1 MENLKER
8 TARGLF
14 WGVLNSGATQVL
26 NVVIG
31 ILLGRMIAPAEWA
44 PIGMIAIFSAI
55 AGNLQSSGF
64 STAIVNMK
72 EPTANDYNAVFW
84 FNILMS
90 ACIYIVLFAL
100 APWIALF
107 LEQPCLTDL
116 SRFIFLA
123 FLISS
128 FGISTNAYM
137 TKNMMNREI
146 TIVNTCALICSG
158 IVAVTLAFNG
168 YSYWSLA
175 WQQVVNSL
183 ILVIGRFCY
192 VKWRPSL
199 KIDFEPIRRTWKF
212 AINILVTMVI
222 NTVNNN
228 ILTFIFGKLFTKTP
242 QVVGNFFQAFKWNTM
257 AYQLVSGSIEQVAQ
271 PVLVEVRGERLE
283 VRDESNINE
292 QEIRVFR
299 KMLRFTAFLA
309 FPAMFGL
316 ALVAHEFILST
327 IGPKWEACVPILRV
341 LCIGGAFMP
350 FYSLYKNLII
360 SQGRSDINMWLN
372 ISQIVLQ
379 MILILLTY
387 REGIITVVTAYTLLN
402 IVWLTVWQIYA
413 NHLIRVRMWD
423 VCKDTLPFALISAA
437 LMAGIWVITKGIT
450 NVYLLL
456 FVRIAMAVVLYS
468 AIMKLLKVKMM
479 DDCVQFLRPHP
490 NPPKARE

>member
-1 MENLKER
+1 MNTENLKER
-8 TARGLF
+8 TAKGLF
-14 WGVLNSGATQVL
+14 WGVMNSGATQVL

-72 EPTANDYNAVFW
+72 QPTSNDYNAVFW

-90 ACIYIVLFAL
+90 ACIYLLLFAA

-107 LEQPCLTDL
+107 FEQPCLTDL

-128 FGISTNAYM
+128 FGISTHAYM

-146 TIVNTCALICSG
+146 TIVNTCALVCSG
-158 IVAVTLAFNG
+158 IVAVVLAFQG

-175 WQQVVNSL
+175 WQQVVNAL
-183 ILVIGRFCY
+183 ILVIGRFFF

-199 KIDFEPIRRTWKF
+199 TIDLSPIRRTWKF
-212 AINILVTMVI
+212 AMNILVTMIV

-228 ILTFIFGKLFTKTP
+228 MLTFIFGKLFARTP

-257 AYQLVSGSIEQVAQ
+257 AYQMVSGSIEQVAQ
-271 PVLVEVRGERLE
+271 PVLVERG
-283 VRDESNINE
+283 
-292 QEIRVFR
+292 EIRVFR

-316 ALVAHEFILST
+316 SLVANEFILST
-327 IGPKWEACVPILRV
+327 IGPRWEACVPLFRILCV
-341 LCIGGAFMP
+341 GGAFMP

-379 MILILLTY
+379 MALIFLTY
-387 REGIITVVTAYTLLN
+387 RHGIITVVCAYTILN
-402 IVWLTVWQIYA
+402 IVWLIVWQLYA
-413 NHLIRVRMWD
+413 NKLIGVRLWD
-423 VCKDTLPFALISAA
+423 VCKDTIPFALISAV
-437 LMAGIWVITKGIT
+437 LMEAIWFVTMGIT
-450 NVYLLL
+450 NSYLLL
-456 FVRIAMAVVLYS
+456 FVRILLAVILY
-468 AIMKLLKVKMM
+468 ATIMRLLRVKMM
-479 DDCVQFLRPHP
+479 DDCIQFLKGKKVR
-490 NPPKARE
+490 R

>member
-1 MENLKER
+1 MNTENLKER
-8 TARGLF
+8 TAKGLF
-14 WGVLNSGATQVL
+14 WGVMNSGATQVL

-72 EPTANDYNAVFW
+72 QPTSNDYNAVFW

-90 ACIYIVLFAL
+90 ACIYLLLFAA

-107 LEQPCLTDL
+107 FEQPCLTDL

-128 FGISTNAYM
+128 FGISTHAYM

-146 TIVNTCALICSG
+146 TIVNTCALVCSG
-158 IVAVTLAFNG
+158 IVAVVLAFQG

-175 WQQVVNSL
+175 WQQVVNAL
-183 ILVIGRFCY
+183 ILVIGRFFLI
-192 VKWRPSL
+192 KWRPSL
-199 KIDFEPIRRTWKF
+199 TIDFSPIRRTWKF
-212 AINILVTMVI
+212 AMNILVTMIV

-228 ILTFIFGKLFTKTP
+228 MLTFIFGKLFARTP

-257 AYQLVSGSIEQVAQ
+257 AYQMVSGSIEQVAQ
-271 PVLVEVRGERLE
+271 PVLVERG
-283 VRDESNINE
+283 
-292 QEIRVFR
+292 EIRVFR

-316 ALVAHEFILST
+316 SLVANEFILST
-327 IGPKWEACVPILRV
+327 IGPRWEACVPLFRILCV
-341 LCIGGAFMP
+341 GGAFMP

-379 MILILLTY
+379 MALIFLTY
-387 REGIITVVTAYTLLN
+387 HHGIITVVCAYTILN
-402 IVWLTVWQIYA
+402 IVWLIVWQLYA
-413 NHLIRVRMWD
+413 NKLIGVRLWD
-423 VCKDTLPFALISAA
+423 VCKDTIPFALISAV
-437 LMAGIWVITKGIT
+437 LMEAIWFVTMGIT
-450 NVYLLL
+450 NSYLLL
-456 FVRIAMAVVLYS
+456 FVRILLAVILY
-468 AIMKLLKVKMM
+468 ATIMRLLRVKMM
-479 DDCVQFLRPHP
+479 DDCIQFLKGKKVR
-490 NPPKARE
+490 R

>member
-1 MENLKER
+1 MNTENLKER
-8 TARGLF
+8 TAKGLF
-14 WGVLNSGATQVL
+14 WGVMNSGATQVL

-72 EPTANDYNAVFW
+72 QPTSNDYNAVFW

-90 ACIYIVLFAL
+90 ACIYLLLFAA

-107 LEQPCLTDL
+107 FEQPCLTDL

-123 FLISS
+123 FFISS
-128 FGISTNAYM
+128 FGISTHAYM

-146 TIVNTCALICSG
+146 TIVNTCALVCSG
-158 IVAVTLAFNG
+158 IVAVVLAFQG

-175 WQQVVNSL
+175 WQQVVNAL
-183 ILVIGRFCY
+183 ILVIGRFFLI
-192 VKWRPSL
+192 KWRPSL
-199 KIDFEPIRRTWKF
+199 TIDFSPIRRIWKF
-212 AINILVTMVI
+212 AMNILVTMIV

-228 ILTFIFGKLFTKTP
+228 MLTFIFGKLFARTP

-271 PVLVEVRGERLE
+271 PVLVERG
-283 VRDESNINE
+283 
-292 QEIRVFR
+292 EIRVFR

-316 ALVAHEFILST
+316 SLVANEFILST
-327 IGPKWEACVPILRV
+327 IGPRWEACVPLFRILCV
-341 LCIGGAFMP
+341 GGAFMP

-379 MILILLTY
+379 MALIFLTY
-387 REGIITVVTAYTLLN
+387 QHGIITVVCAYTILN
-402 IVWLTVWQIYA
+402 IVWLIVWQLYA
-413 NHLIRVRMWD
+413 NKLIGVRLWD
-423 VCKDTLPFALISAA
+423 VCKDTIPFALISAT
-437 LMAGIWVITKGIT
+437 LMVVIWFVTIGIT
-450 NVYLLL
+450 NSYLLL
-456 FVRIAMAVVLYS
+456 FLRILLAVILY
-468 AIMKLLKVKMM
+468 ATIMRLLKVKMM
-479 DDCVQFLRPHP
+479 DDCIQFLKGKRV
-490 NPPKARE
+490 KK

>member
-1 MENLKER
+1 MNTENLKER
-8 TARGLF
+8 TAKGLF
-14 WGVLNSGATQVL
+14 WGVMNSGATQVL

-72 EPTANDYNAVFW
+72 EPTSNDYNAVFW

-90 ACIYIVLFAL
+90 ACIYLLLFAA

-107 LEQPCLTDL
+107 FEQPCLTDL

-128 FGISTNAYM
+128 FGISTHAYM

-146 TIVNTCALICSG
+146 TIVNTCALVCSG
-158 IVAVTLAFNG
+158 IVAVVLAFQG

-175 WQQVVNSL
+175 WQQVVNAL
-183 ILVIGRFCY
+183 ILVIGRFFF

-199 KIDFEPIRRTWKF
+199 TIDFSPIRRTWKF
-212 AINILVTMVI
+212 AMNILVTMIV

-228 ILTFIFGKLFTKTP
+228 MLTFIFGKLFARTP

-257 AYQLVSGSIEQVAQ
+257 AYQMVSGSIEQVAQ
-271 PVLVEVRGERLE
+271 PVLVERG
-283 VRDESNINE
+283 
-292 QEIRVFR
+292 EIRVFR

-316 ALVAHEFILST
+316 SLVANEFILST
-327 IGPKWEACVPILRV
+327 IGPKWEACVPLLRILCV
-341 LCIGGAFMP
+341 GGAFMP

-379 MILILLTY
+379 MALIFLTY
-387 REGIITVVTAYTLLN
+387 RQGIITVVCAYTILN
-402 IVWLTVWQIYA
+402 IVWLIVWQLYA
-413 NHLIRVRMWD
+413 NKLIGVRLWD
-423 VCKDTLPFALISAA
+423 VCKDTIPFALISAV
-437 LMAGIWVITKGIT
+437 LMLAIWFVTMVIT
-450 NVYLLL
+450 NSYLLL
-456 FVRIAMAVVLYS
+456 FVRILLAVILYA
-468 AIMKLLKVKMM
+468 AIMRLLRVKMM
-479 DDCVQFLRPHP
+479 DDCIQFLKGKKVR
-490 NPPKARE
+490 R

>member
-1 MENLKER
+1 MNYTTFVTSMNTENLKER
-8 TARGLF
+8 TAKGLF
-14 WGVLNSGATQVL
+14 WGVMNSGATQVL

-72 EPTANDYNAVFW
+72 EPTSNDYNAVFW

-90 ACIYIVLFAL
+90 ACIYLLLFAA

-107 LEQPCLTDL
+107 FEQPCLTDL

-128 FGISTNAYM
+128 FGISTHAYM

-146 TIVNTCALICSG
+146 TIVNTCALVCSG
-158 IVAVTLAFNG
+158 IVAVVLAFQG

-175 WQQVVNSL
+175 WQQVVNAL
-183 ILVIGRFCY
+183 ILVIGRFFF

-199 KIDFEPIRRTWKF
+199 TIDFSPIRRTWKF
-212 AINILVTMVI
+212 AMNILVTMIV

-228 ILTFIFGKLFTKTP
+228 MLTFIFGKLFARTP

-257 AYQLVSGSIEQVAQ
+257 AYQMVSGSIEQVAQ
-271 PVLVEVRGERLE
+271 PVLVERG
-283 VRDESNINE
+283 
-292 QEIRVFR
+292 EIRVFR

-316 ALVAHEFILST
+316 SLVANEFILST
-327 IGPKWEACVPILRV
+327 IGPKWEACVPLLRILCV
-341 LCIGGAFMP
+341 GGAFMP

-379 MILILLTY
+379 MALIFLTY
-387 REGIITVVTAYTLLN
+387 RQGIITVVCAYTILN
-402 IVWLTVWQIYA
+402 IVWLIVWQLYA
-413 NHLIRVRMWD
+413 NKLIGVRLWD
-423 VCKDTLPFALISAA
+423 VCKDTIPFALISAV
-437 LMAGIWVITKGIT
+437 LMLAIWFVTMVIT
-450 NVYLLL
+450 NSYLLL
-456 FVRIAMAVVLYS
+456 FVRILLAVILYA
-468 AIMKLLKVKMM
+468 AIMRLLRVKMM
-479 DDCVQFLRPHP
+479 DDCIQFLKGKKVR
-490 NPPKARE
+490 R